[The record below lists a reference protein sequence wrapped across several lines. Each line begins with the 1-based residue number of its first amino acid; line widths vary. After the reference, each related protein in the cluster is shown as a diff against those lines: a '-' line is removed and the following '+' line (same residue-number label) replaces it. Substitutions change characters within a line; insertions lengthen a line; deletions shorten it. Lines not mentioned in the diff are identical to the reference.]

1 MIEIYEKNSP
11 ENLEF
16 NANVIFKLFCS
27 VQICWVEWV
36 ELGRVPTLL
45 IVCLEILKFKLGCFL
60 HSGKSR
66 KTGFFRKWHFCHMVS
81 GEDMYRAMS
90 TIFG

>member
-1 MIEIYEKNSP
+1 MIGIYEINSS

-16 NANVIFKLFCS
+16 NANVFFLIFCS

-45 IVCLEILKFKLGCFL
+45 KSEVIYAFK
-60 HSGKSR
+60 
-66 KTGFFRKWHFCHMVS
+66 FRKKKFLKYYFS
-81 GEDMYRAMS
+81 K
-90 TIFG
+90 F